1 MSFYRAILVVTLLL
15 FASPVVAGDATSFDP
30 TPIPVAAQ
38 AQAGVPI
45 GTVIAWPKGSLPP
58 SSSGV
63 VPSQGACVAAV
74 STTQVESLGCEWLE
88 ADGSPISPAAYPELS
103 AVVGGV
109 LPDYRGVFLRGHGA
123 VTSSH
128 YGVVTHQSGAL
139 GVLQGDAIREISGD
153 TSGTANRGVFG
164 NSNQGAFYTDGS
176 AHGPSRDGDW
186 SQRNSLHFRASRS
199 TPVASEIRPINRAVV
214 YLIRAR

>member
-1 MSFYRAILVVTLLL
+1 MSFYRAILVVTLLF

-38 AQAGVPI
+38 AQAGVPV

-103 AVVGGV
+103 GGTSPIRRA
-109 LPDYRGVFLRGHGA
+109 LPAWPARGHACCLAGA
-123 VTSSH
+123 NEV
-128 YGVVTHQSGAL
+128 
-139 GVLQGDAIREISGD
+139 D
-153 TSGTANRGVFG
+153 
-164 NSNQGAFYTDGS
+164 
-176 AHGPSRDGDW
+176 HGPVHRTVFRCCRDDSAG
-186 SQRNSLHFRASRS
+186 
-199 TPVASEIRPINRAVV
+199 V
-214 YLIRAR
+214 

>member
-1 MSFYRAILVVTLLL
+1 MSFYRAILVVTLLF

-38 AQAGVPI
+38 AQAGVPV

-109 LPDYRGVFLRGHGA
+109 LPDYRGEFLRGWDHGRGVDPGRTIGSHQADA
-123 VTSSH
+123 VGPHRHSITL
-128 YGVVTHQSGAL
+128 GTDEQDGGPKLRGAGTL
-139 GVLQGDAIREISGD
+139 A
-153 TSGTANRGVFG
+153 TSGTG
-164 NSNQGAFYTDGS
+164 YTDLATGN
-176 AHGPSRDGDW
+176 PETRP
-186 SQRNSLHFRASRS
+186 RN
-199 TPVASEIRPINRAVV
+199 VAVV

>member
-1 MSFYRAILVVTLLL
+1 MSFYRAILVVTLLF

-38 AQAGVPI
+38 AQAGVPV

-103 AVVGGV
+103 AVVGGA
-109 LPDYRGVFLRGHGA
+109 LPDYRGVFLRGRGGNA
-123 VTSSH
+123 
-128 YGVVTHQSGAL
+128 APL
-139 GVLQGDAIREISGD
+139 GQLQGDAIRNITAQFVGGETGHGSQRAAGAVTFAGRAGMQD
-153 TSGTANRGVFG
+153 GTDWPQSLYQFDASRVVPTANENR
-164 NSNQGAFYTDGS
+164 
-176 AHGPSRDGDW
+176 
-186 SQRNSLHFRASRS
+186 
-199 TPVASEIRPINRAVV
+199 PVNRAVV